1 MEQIVKSITLLSLFY
16 ALSFCAEWSPNGVCY
31 SVNDE
36 VTYNSRTY
44 ECVYSHTS
52 QIDWYPGASGLWF
65 WVEIEGS
72 TCLPVPDWELQKWYS
87 AGDEVTY
94 ENEWYTCTYNHTS
107 QVDWYPGAQGLW
119 FWQKIAD
126 SDNDGVPDR
135 IELVAGTDRYDNTS
149 KPAVIKNSSWV
160 NKTCV
165 QRQNVVLD
173 YSHYPNYNTCDDI
186 EVTFDQLS
194 ISGDNLPPVQLVP
207 EADFPHIPLPP
218 GFYTAD
224 AAYQQV
230 CCATIRSG
238 ETVEFP
244 FVISDDMQDFPG
256 TALKL
261 YHYDSYSSDWNEVP
275 VSRIE
280 NKALYANIEE
290 TGYYVVASYQ
300 KVITVNPEKPLVV
313 GSNYQDLSPAMQYL
327 ISKHIADG
335 NASNR
340 YEIHVAARA
349 SAYVC
354 DGQFI
359 PANTLIQGGYDF
371 SRSNMP
377 NTATSPTSIK
387 PGSSAKAAFVGGNA
401 GYFFTDAAN
410 KYTDFNQTI
419 IDGFIF
425 DGKDNPTTV
434 TATAGA
440 VFICGAWHVRDIRFR
455 NCVFTENKGTMAGA
469 VFVNNGSLIFFD
481 NCVFTGN
488 VSTAGGELEAPVCN
502 NVICRD
508 DLVMDNFS
516 GGAATV
522 FEFDGCG
529 SEVEFH
535 SCVFYNNNTTFT
547 GYTGASP
554 KLGGTVAVYGC
565 AGAGRPV
572 KIVNSTFTKN
582 TVTGSSAGS
591 ARSVYCGAFEAMTGT
606 PVVLMNNILYGNT
619 GPTVEVAGITEANVS
634 YKTNIRAVYL
644 PEPPAANDYSVAG
657 ISYCNVQGFTGS
669 DPSNINKD
677 PEFEDDASD
686 KVTGKDGSWL
696 TADDGLNVKMSSQV
710 RKSAK
715 YNALPEQIVSTET
728 DYYRKD
734 GFFDAASRPRQ
745 GFEVSASTFRT
756 DMGAYEKYV
765 KVMCLGD
772 QNTAGYTDKATRA
785 FVSYREHFQTKA
797 KDLKIEIEFVGG
809 NSDEHGK
816 HEGYA
821 DKKIEWFYGTE
832 YNIDEKLSSYSPDAL
847 FLMVGTENVSPTV
860 TADQMF
866 QKLYN
871 STNPG
876 QSLVGKI
883 IADPNAIDLEI
894 FVGSIPPIAK
904 SPLVD
909 IWNAYND
916 KIINPATWTPVD
928 SRLHG
933 VEIDKEGK
941 LYKPGTSNEFPE
953 TYDDDKLTS
962 NGYDIISVQW
972 INSLKTQY

>member
-1 MEQIVKSITLLSLFY
+1 MEQIVKSITLLSFLY
-16 ALSFCAEWSPNGVCY
+16 ALSFSAEWSPNGVCY

-44 ECVYSHTS
+44 QCVYSHTS

-65 WVEIEGS
+65 WEELEES
-72 TCLPVPDWELQKWYS
+72 NCLPVPDWELQTWYS

-94 ENEWYTCTYNHTS
+94 ANEWYICTFNHTS
-107 QVDWYPGAQGLW
+107 QVDWYPGAPGLW
-119 FWQKIAD
+119 FWQRIAD

-135 IELVAGTDRYDNTS
+135 IELIAGTDRYDNTS

-165 QRQNVVLD
+165 QKQKVMLD

-186 EVTFDQLS
+186 EVTFNQLS

-207 EADFPHIPLPP
+207 EADLPSLPLPP
-218 GFYTAD
+218 GFYSAD

-244 FVISDDMQDFPG
+244 FVISDGMQDFPG

-261 YHYDSYSSDWNEVP
+261 YHYDSYSSDWNEIP

-280 NKALYANIEE
+280 NKAIYANIEE
-290 TGYYVVASYQ
+290 KGYYVVASYQ
-300 KVITVNPEKPLVV
+300 NVITVNPDKPVVV

-327 ISKHIADG
+327 ISKHITDG
-335 NASNR
+335 NAANR
-340 YEIHVAARA
+340 FEIHVAARA

-359 PANTLIQGGYDF
+359 PANALIQGGYNF

-377 NTATSPTSIK
+377 DAAINPTFIK
-387 PGSSAKAAFVGGNA
+387 PGSTTKAAFIGGNA
-401 GYFFTDAAN
+401 GYFFTDAVN
-410 KYTDFNQTI
+410 KYTDFNNTI
-419 IDGFIF
+419 IDGFQF

-481 NCVFTGN
+481 NCAFTGN

-554 KLGGTVAVYGC
+554 KLGGTVAIYGG

-582 TVTGSSAGS
+582 TVAADAASGS
-591 ARSVYCGAFEAMTGT
+591 AKSVYNGNFEAMTGT
-606 PVVLMNNILYGNT
+606 PVVLMNNILYGNN
-619 GPTVEVAGITEANVS
+619 GPAVEVAGITEANVS

-657 ISYCNVQGFTGS
+657 ISYCNIQGFAGS
-669 DPSNINKD
+669 DPSNINND
-677 PEFEDDASD
+677 PEFIDDLPASV
-686 KVTGKDGSWL
+686 KGEDGSWL

-715 YNALPEQIVSTET
+715 YNVLPEQIVSTET

-734 GFFDAASRPRQ
+734 GFFDAASRLRQ

-765 KVMCLGD
+765 KVMCIGD
-772 QNTAGYTDKATRA
+772 QNTEGHTVKETRA
-785 FVSYREHFQTKA
+785 FISYRNHLKDFAKA
-797 KDLKIEIEFVGG
+797 SNIEIEFVG
-809 NSDEHGK
+809 SKEDEHGK

-821 DKKIEWFYGTE
+821 NQKVEYFYNTYDVATAVE
-832 YNIDEKLSSYSPDAL
+832 DEKTEVIFIML
-847 FLMVGTENVSPTV
+847 GTENIRETPTAIV
-860 TADQMF
+860 G
-866 QKLYN
+866 KLYSSAN
-871 STNPG
+871 K
-876 QSLVGKI
+876 SLISEITSKTGVAPK
-883 IADPNAIDLEI
+883 I
-894 FVGSIPPIAK
+894 FVGTIPEIREKHDQVKSLNDEIEKPSPWNTITTHEVKSFKIDPLGDFYDDAATGDAKWPYNYNIKLLTDSGYSIVAK
-904 SPLVD
+904 SFSSELE
-909 IWNAYND
+909 ACY
-916 KIINPATWTPVD
+916 
-928 SRLHG
+928 
-933 VEIDKEGK
+933 
-941 LYKPGTSNEFPE
+941 
-953 TYDDDKLTS
+953 
-962 NGYDIISVQW
+962 
-972 INSLKTQY
+972 